1 MRKINLLAVVVAA
14 VAAFVAS
21 TVYYMLLGNTYM
33 ALRGIDPSAVSR
45 TPQVWQIVGQLVR
58 DLVVAVVLAYFVA
71 QLRVVHWKGAVA
83 LALWVW
89 VGFQA
94 MQIAGAVLHE
104 GYPVGLYAIHVGD
117 ALMTTLLMAVI
128 LGVWAGRKAMQDEV
142 AA

>member
-1 MRKINLLAVVVAA
+1 MRRINLLAVVVAA
-14 VAAFVAS
+14 IAAFVAS
-21 TVYYMLLGNTYM
+21 TVYYMLLGNIYL

-45 TPQVWQIVGQLVR
+45 TPQMWQIAGQLVR
-58 DLVVAVVLAYFVA
+58 DFVVAFVLAYFVSR
-71 QLRVVHWKGAVA
+71 LRIFDWKGAVE

-117 ALMTTLLMAVI
+117 ALMTTFLMAVM
-128 LGVWAGRKAMQDEV
+128 LGVWAGRKARQEEG